1 MRDEAQLEEM
11 PDMGHHRLAAKPP
24 EATKGPGRGVWA
36 PGCPT
41 KCRDLTSEAKESD
54 R

>member
-1 MRDEAQLEEM
+1 M

-24 EATKGPGRGVWA
+24 EATEGPSRGVWA
-36 PGCPT
+36 PGRPT
-41 KCRDLTSEAKESD
+41 KCRDLTSGAKESA